1 MSPTVANEG
10 IDRAP
15 RFFSRKADECDVGH
29 TRGSLQAVYSRRSDS
44 WGREMTEA
52 QYPLAGL
59 KVLDFSRVLAGPFAG
74 RMLSDLG
81 ADVVKIEPP
90 DGDVTRLWGK
100 VAGGLPG
107 YYHQQNAG
115 KRNLCIDLRAEGA
128 KELVYRLV
136 READILIENYRPDV
150 MGRLG
155 LGFETLSEHNPRLIM
170 LSISGFGH
178 GGPESHRPAYAPIV
192 HAEAGLME
200 RQARRSGNAPNDLP
214 LSVADTNASL
224 HGLVGVLAAVIQRAS
239 TGRGQH
245 IDIAMIDAT
254 IATDDQMHYD
264 LEDSEHTGPLRNDT
278 WETGAG
284 TILLSADFRFLW
296 KQLIALYGV
305 EDPAGPDADLEEK
318 IRLRRAWVDEW
329 MRSLSSWDQVEA
341 AMAKMNLAWG
351 QVRNAATMAE
361 HPTVSARGAIVQIDD
376 REGGTRPIP
385 QSPYRF
391 SAAKSGVRGP
401 APHRG
406 EHNAEV
412 LGDWLGCSA
421 AEVGELEQHKVLQRD
436 GAAGG

>member
-1 MSPTVANEG
+1 MAE
-10 IDRAP
+10 
-15 RFFSRKADECDVGH
+15 
-29 TRGSLQAVYSRRSDS
+29 Q
-44 WGREMTEA
+44 A
-52 QYPLAGL
+52 QYPLGGL

-100 VAGGLPG
+100 VAGGIPG

-115 KRNLCIDLRAEGA
+115 KRNLCIDLRAQGA

-136 READILIENYRPDV
+136 SQADILIENYRPDV

-155 LGFETLSEHNPRLIM
+155 LGYETLREHNPRLIM

-192 HAEAGLME
+192 HAEAGLMN

-224 HGLVGVLAAVIQRAS
+224 HGLVGVLSAVIQRER
-239 TGRGQH
+239 TGVGQH
-245 IDIAMIDAT
+245 IDIAMLDAT

-264 LEDSEHTGPLRNDT
+264 LESSEHTGPLRNDT

-296 KQLIALYGV
+296 KQLVAVYGV
-305 EDPAGPDADLEEK
+305 QDPAGPEAALEEK
-318 IRLRRAWVDEW
+318 IRLRRAWVADF
-329 MRSLSSWDQVEA
+329 MRGLADWEQVEA
-341 AMAKMNLAWG
+341 ALAKMNLAWG
-351 QVRNAATMAE
+351 QVRDAAALPDQ
-361 HPTVSARGAIVQIDD
+361 PTVSARGAIVQIDD
-376 REGGTRPIP
+376 RAGGTRPIT

-391 SAAKSGVRGP
+391 SAAISGVRGP

-406 EHNAEV
+406 EHNRIVLAE
-412 LGDWLGCSA
+412 WLDL
-421 AEVGELEQHKVLQRD
+421 AEPELAELEAQQVLQQD
-436 GAAGG
+436 ETQLD